1 MQIFED
7 NWESDI
13 SVIEKIKGNLDGIF
27 SIIKVVCRQEDKEKV
42 KDLISKALKKN
53 PIEGCEIE

>member
-1 MQIFED
+1 
-7 NWESDI
+7 
-13 SVIEKIKGNLDGIF
+13 VIEKIKGNLDGIF